1 MSRTLTRPMF
11 RRGGQANGG
20 VTSGLGRQR
29 YDNGGQTGMERIQ
42 RDLQMIDQ
50 LAPQRT
56 GALNDFMIN
65 FGLNMVG
72 NPPTGNI
79 FQTAALQ
86 AQEPFQ
92 QFQKSRAQ
100 ESLGRR
106 ELIANMV
113 QNLSEDDKYKLW
125 AEAESIFQAGG
136 MNPFTN
142 APFKSAQEAFDALL
156 KNKFMSKE
164 RVLTEE
170 AKFENT
176 YNTYLEQILR
186 EKMGDFANNRLG
198 ASQLAE
204 HEAKIQHKRYSD
216 KLIEQFD
223 LAQTYIPIGTV
234 DWGSKDADGNFKI
247 TETIGTKHVTQGT
260 IKPGKIYFNVADK
273 SFYKFNGKS
282 FTVVDIAEY
291 Q

>member
-1 MSRTLTRPMF
+1 MF
-11 RRGGQANGG
+11 RRGGQADGG
-20 VTSGLGRQR
+20 VTSGLRKG
-29 YDNGGQTGMERIQ
+29 YANGSQTGMERIQ

-50 LAPQRT
+50 LAPQKT

-92 QFQKSRAQ
+92 QFQQSRAK

-106 ELIANMV
+106 ELVANLV
-113 QNLSEDDKYKLW
+113 QNMSEEDKYKLQV
-125 AEAESIFQAGG
+125 EAQHMFEAGAV
-136 MNPFTN
+136 NPFTN
-142 APFKSAQEAFDALL
+142 KAFASPTEALNALI
-156 KNKFMSKE
+156 KNKLMSKE

-204 HEAKIQHKRYSD
+204 HEAKIQHELYPK
-216 KLIEQFD
+216 KLIAEFD

-234 DWGSKDADGNFKI
+234 DWGSKDAEGNFKI
-247 TETIGTKHVTQGT
+247 TEVVGAKKAQQGT

-282 FTVVDIAEY
+282 FTVIDIAEY

>member
-1 MSRTLTRPMF
+1 MF
-11 RRGGQANGG
+11 KRGGQANGG
-20 VTSGLGRQR
+20 ITTGLGRQR

-42 RDLQMIDQ
+42 RDLQIIDQ
-50 LAPQRT
+50 LAPARG

-72 NPPTGNI
+72 NPPSGNV
-79 FQTAALQ
+79 FQTAARQ
-86 AQEPFQ
+86 AQEPFG
-92 QFQKSRAQ
+92 QFQQTRAR

-106 ELIANMV
+106 ELIANLV
-113 QNLSEDDKYKLW
+113 QNMSEEDKYKLQV
-125 AEAESIFQAGG
+125 EAQHMFDAGAV
-136 MNPFTN
+136 NPFTN
-142 APFKSAQEAFDALL
+142 KAFASPTEALNALI
-156 KNKFMSKE
+156 KNKLMSKE

-186 EKMGDFANNRLG
+186 EKMGDFENNRLG

-204 HEAKIQHKRYSD
+204 HEAKIQHERYP
-216 KLIEQFD
+216 KTLIAEFD

-234 DWGSKDADGNFKI
+234 DWGSKDAEGNFKI
-247 TETIGTKHVTQGT
+247 TELIGTKHVTQGT

-282 FTVVDIAEY
+282 FTVVDLAEY

>member
-1 MSRTLTRPMF
+1 MSRTLNRPMF
-11 RRGGQANGG
+11 RRGGQADGG
-20 VTSGLGRQR
+20 VTSGLRR
-29 YDNGGQTGMERIQ
+29 SYANGSQSGMERIQ
-42 RDLQMIDQ
+42 RDLQIIDQ
-50 LAPQRT
+50 LAPARG

-72 NPPTGNI
+72 NPPSGGI
-79 FQTAALQ
+79 FQTAAKE
-86 AQEPFQ
+86 AQEPFG
-92 QFQKSRAQ
+92 QFQQTRAR

-106 ELIANMV
+106 ELIANLV
-113 QNLSEDDKYKLW
+113 QNMSEEDKYKLQV
-125 AEAESIFQAGG
+125 EAQHMFDAGAV
-136 MNPFTN
+136 NPFTN
-142 APFKSAQEAFDALL
+142 KAFASPTEALNALI
-156 KNKFMSKE
+156 KNKLMSKE

-186 EKMGDFANNRLG
+186 EKMGDFENNRLG

-204 HEAKIQHKRYSD
+204 HEAKIQHNRYPETLV
-216 KLIEQFD
+216 KEFD

-234 DWGSKDADGNFKI
+234 DWGSKDAEGNFKI
-247 TETIGTKHVTQGT
+247 TEVIGTKHVTQGT

-273 SFYKFNGKS
+273 SFYQFNGKS
-282 FTVVDIAEY
+282 FTVVDLAEY

>member
-1 MSRTLTRPMF
+1 MF
-11 RRGGQANGG
+11 RRGGQASGG
-20 VTSGLGRQR
+20 ITTGLGRQR

-42 RDLQMIDQ
+42 RDLAMIDQ

-56 GALNDFMIN
+56 GALNDFLIN

-92 QFQKSRAQ
+92 QFQQSRAQ
-100 ESLGRR
+100 EGLARR

-125 AEAESIFQAGG
+125 AEAENIFQAGG

-142 APFKSAQEAFDALL
+142 KPFRSAQEAFDALL

-176 YNTYLEQILR
+176 YNTYLESILR
-186 EKMGDFANNRLG
+186 QKMGDFEGNNLG
-198 ASQLAE
+198 ASTLAN
-204 HEAKIQHKRYSD
+204 HEAKIQHERYP
-216 KLIEQFD
+216 KTLIEEFD
-223 LAQTYIPIGTV
+223 LTQTYIPVGAV
-234 DWGSKDADGNFKI
+234 DWGSQDAEGNFKLS
-247 TETIGTKHVTQGT
+247 EVIGNKHATAGT
-260 IKPGKIYFNVADK
+260 LKPGKIYFHVADK
-273 SFYKFNGKS
+273 SFYMFNGKTFS
-282 FTVVDIAEY
+282 VVDIAEY
-291 Q
+291 N

>member
-11 RRGGQANGG
+11 RRGGQATGG
-20 VTSGLGRQR
+20 ITTGLGRQR

-42 RDLQMIDQ
+42 RDLAMIDQ

-56 GALNDFMIN
+56 GALNDFLIN

-92 QFQKSRAQ
+92 QFQQSRAQ
-100 ESLGRR
+100 EGLARR

-125 AEAESIFQAGG
+125 VEAESIFEAGG

-142 APFKSAQEAFDALL
+142 QPFKSAQEAFDALL

-176 YNTYLEQILR
+176 RSRFLDQIFK
-186 EKMGDFANNRLG
+186 EKMGDFEGNNLG
-198 ASQLAE
+198 ALTLAT
-204 HEAKIQHKRYSD
+204 HQAKIAHNQYPE
-216 KLIEQFD
+216 KLIKVFD
-223 LAQTYIPIGTV
+223 KAQTYIPLGAV
-234 DWGSKDADGNFKI
+234 DWESANPDGSLNLKDP
-247 TETIGTKHVTQGT
+247 IGTKAANSGT
-260 IKPGKIYFNVADK
+260 LKPNKIYFNVADE
-273 SFYKFNGKS
+273 SFYMFNGKTFS
-282 FTVVDIAEY
+282 VVDIAEY
-291 Q
+291 N

>member
-1 MSRTLTRPMF
+1 MSRALNRPMF
-11 RRGGQANGG
+11 RRGGQADGG
-20 VTSGLGRQR
+20 ITSGLRKG
-29 YDNGGQTGMERIQ
+29 YANGGSGMEKIQ
-42 RDLQMIDQ
+42 RDLAIIDQ
-50 LAPQRT
+50 LAPQKT
-56 GALNDFMIN
+56 GALNDFLIN

-72 NPPTGNI
+72 NPPSGNV
-79 FQTAALQ
+79 FQTAARQ

-100 ESLGRR
+100 EGLGRR
-106 ELIANMV
+106 ELIANLV

-136 MNPFTN
+136 TNPFTN

-176 YNTYLEQILR
+176 YNEYLNSILR
-186 EKMGDFANNRLG
+186 EDEGDFTEDRVG
-198 ASQLAE
+198 ASRLAQ
-204 HEAKIQHKRYSD
+204 HEAKVWHKQYPKQLLD
-216 KLIEQFD
+216 ELD
-223 LAQTYIPIGTV
+223 GAQYIPLGAV
-234 DWGSKDADGNFKI
+234 DWNTPNPDGSFPLTEKVGINAMNF
-247 TETIGTKHVTQGT
+247 GTLKANKV
-260 IKPGKIYFNVADK
+260 YFNVADT

-282 FTVVDIAEY
+282 FTVIDIADY

>member
-1 MSRTLTRPMF
+1 MF

-20 VTSGLGRQR
+20 ITTGLGRQR
-29 YDNGGQTGMERIQ
+29 YDTGGATGMERIQ
-42 RDLQMIDQ
+42 RDLQIIDQ
-50 LAPQRT
+50 LAPSR
-56 GALNDFMIN
+56 GSGLNDFLIN

-72 NPPTGNI
+72 NPPSGGI
-79 FQTAALQ
+79 FQTAAKQ

-125 AEAESIFQAGG
+125 VEAQHIFEAGG
-136 MNPFTN
+136 INPFTN
-142 APFKSAQEAFDALL
+142 QPFKSANEAFNALL

-176 YNTYLEQILR
+176 YNTYLDQIL
-186 EKMGDFANNRLG
+186 KQKYGDFLGNRLG
-198 ASQLAE
+198 ASTLAH
-204 HEAKIQHKRYSD
+204 HEAKIKHEQYPE
-216 KLIEQFD
+216 KLIKLFD
-223 LAQTYIPIGTV
+223 KTQTFIPIGTV
-234 DWGSKDADGNFKI
+234 DWGSKDAEGNFKL
-247 TETIGTKHVTQGT
+247 TDPIGTKKAHQGT
-260 IKPGKIYFNVADK
+260 IKPGKIYFNVADE
-273 SFYKFNGKS
+273 SFFMFNGKTFS
-282 FTVVDIAEY
+282 AVDIAEY
-291 Q
+291 N

>member
-1 MSRTLTRPMF
+1 MSRTLNRPMF
-11 RRGGQANGG
+11 RRGGQATGG
-20 VTSGLGRQR
+20 ITTGLGRQR
-29 YDNGGQTGMERIQ
+29 YDTGGQTGMERIQ
-42 RDLQMIDQ
+42 RDLAMIDQ
-50 LAPQRT
+50 LAPQKT

-92 QFQKSRAQ
+92 QFQQSRAK

-106 ELIANMV
+106 ELIANLV
-113 QNLSEDDKYKLW
+113 QNMSEDDKYKLW

-176 YNTYLEQILR
+176 YNTYLDQIL
-186 EKMGDFANNRLG
+186 KQKYGDFIGNRLG

-204 HEAKIQHKRYSD
+204 HEAKIQHERYP
-216 KLIEQFD
+216 KTLIAEFD

-234 DWGSKDADGNFKI
+234 DWGSKDAEGNFKL
-247 TETIGTKHVTQGT
+247 TEVVGTKKAQQGT

-282 FTVVDIAEY
+282 FTVVDLAEY

>member
-1 MSRTLTRPMF
+1 MF
-11 RRGGQANGG
+11 RRGGQADGG
-20 VTSGLGRQR
+20 VTSGLRR
-29 YDNGGQTGMERIQ
+29 SYANGSQTGMERIQ

-50 LAPQRT
+50 LAPQRGT
-56 GALNDFMIN
+56 ALNDLMIN
-65 FGLNMVG
+65 WGLNMVG
-72 NPPTGNI
+72 NPPSGGI
-79 FQTAALQ
+79 FQTAAKE
-86 AQEPFQ
+86 AQLPFQ
-92 QFQKSRAQ
+92 QFQQTQAK

-176 YNTYLEQILR
+176 YNSYLEQILR
-186 EKMGDFANNRLG
+186 EKMGDFENNRLG

-204 HEAKIQHKRYSD
+204 HEAKIQHERYP
-216 KLIEQFD
+216 KTLIAEFD
-223 LAQTYIPIGTV
+223 LAQTYIPIGTIAW
-234 DWGSKDADGNFKI
+234 DSKDAEGNFKL
-247 TETIGTKHVTQGT
+247 TETIGNKHATSGT
-260 IKPGKIYFNVADK
+260 IKAGKIYFNVADK

>member
-1 MSRTLTRPMF
+1 MF
-11 RRGGQANGG
+11 RRGGQADGG
-20 VTSGLGRQR
+20 ITTGLRQR
-29 YDNGGQTGMERIQ
+29 YDNGGATGMERIQ
-42 RDLQMIDQ
+42 RDLQIIDQ
-50 LAPQRT
+50 LAPQRG
-56 GALNDFMIN
+56 GALNDLMIN
-65 FGLNMVG
+65 WGLNMVG
-72 NPPTGNI
+72 NPPSGGI
-79 FQTAALQ
+79 FQTAAKE
-86 AQEPFQ
+86 AQQPFQ

-113 QNLSEDDKYKLW
+113 QNMSEEDKYKLQV
-125 AEAESIFQAGG
+125 EAQHMFEAGAV
-136 MNPFTN
+136 NPFTN
-142 APFKSAQEAFDALL
+142 QPFKSATEALNALI
-156 KNKFMSKE
+156 KNKLMSKE
-164 RVLTEE
+164 RVLTDE

-186 EKMGDFANNRLG
+186 EKMGDFENNRLG

-204 HEAKIQHKRYSD
+204 HEAKIQHELYPKT
-216 KLIEQFD
+216 LIAEFD

-234 DWGSKDADGNFKI
+234 DWGSKDAEGNFKI
-247 TETIGTKHVTQGT
+247 TETIGNKHVTQGT